1 MTQLQWENKYLKNQT
16 IDISLTSISPP
27 KFNINAMSA
36 LTRMRINNDIANIAS
51 NQDVSLIYFT
61 PKINSNTLN
70 FDIKNDTVSPIDISI
85 SILDNNNNLTE
96 QVPNVNTGNM
106 NFSMSNIQDKFA
118 LTDKLQFHISY
129 GGQSH
134 YINFM

>member
-1 MTQLQWENKYLKNQT
+1 MSQLQWENKYLKNQT

-70 FDIKNDTVSPIDISI
+70 FDIKNDTVSPIDIS
-85 SILDNNNNLTE
+85 T
-96 QVPNVNTGNM
+96 Q
-106 NFSMSNIQDKFA
+106 
-118 LTDKLQFHISY
+118 Y
-129 GGQSH
+129 
-134 YINFM
+134 